1 MSNIVSNQ
9 TYDKLSYSK
18 GKITYHDY
26 VTNKLDNV
34 HNMLFDDALQKYM
47 LANPNLLHGSNEEFY
62 KSEYDKLKT
71 KYRII
76 DIKREIYFEPSVA
89 KLIPKHNIDDKK
101 LNIDLTQY
109 WNNDYVVKNIF
120 LDYRVKPIANNFAEY
135 RFKLAKDIP
144 QQDTTDIKNA
154 CICDAEIIEWDYV
167 RGRAKLRS
175 RVWDTEFYVD
185 YKYTN
190 SEVKESDSLS
200 IDNLFA
206 TILNK
211 NKTK

>member
-1 MSNIVSNQ
+1 MSNIISNK

-47 LANPNLLHGSNEEFY
+47 LDKLWIDSKEEFY
-62 KSEYDKLKT
+62 EHGYNELKQ

-89 KLIPKHNIDDKK
+89 KLIPKHNIDEK

-109 WNNDYVVKNIF
+109 WNNDYIVKNIF

-135 RFKLAKDIP
+135 RFRLAKDIP

>member
-1 MSNIVSNQ
+1 MSNIVSNK

-47 LANPNLLHGSNEEFY
+47 LEHGYN
-62 KSEYDKLKT
+62 DLKQ

-76 DIKREIYFEPSVA
+76 DIKREIYFEPSIA

-101 LNIDLTQY
+101 LNIDLEQY
-109 WNNDYVVKNIF
+109 WNNDYIVKNIF
-120 LDYRVKPIANNFAEY
+120 LDYRVKPIANNLAEY
-135 RFKLAKDIP
+135 GDTYRQDTKDIN
-144 QQDTTDIKNA
+144 NA
-154 CICDAEIIEWDYV
+154 RIYDAEIIEWDYV

-175 RVWDTEFYVD
+175 RVWNIEFYVD
-185 YKYTN
+185 YKYIN
-190 SEVKESDSLS
+190 SDVKESDSLS
-200 IDNLFA
+200 IDNTFA
-206 TILNK
+206 SLIRK

>member
-1 MSNIVSNQ
+1 MSNIVSNK

-47 LANPNLLHGSNEEFY
+47 LEHGYN
-62 KSEYDKLKT
+62 DLKQ

-101 LNIDLTQY
+101 PNIDLTQY
-109 WNNDYVVKNIF
+109 WNNDYIVKNIF

-135 RFKLAKDIP
+135 RFRLAKDIP
-144 QQDTTDIKNA
+144 QQDTTNIKNA

>member
-1 MSNIVSNQ
+1 MSNIVSNK

-18 GKITYHDY
+18 GKITYHDC
-26 VTNKLDNV
+26 VTNKLDNL

-47 LANPNLLHGSNEEFY
+47 LDKLWIDSKEEFY
-62 KSEYDKLKT
+62 EHGYNELKQE
-71 KYRII
+71 YRII

-101 LNIDLTQY
+101 LNIDLEQY
-109 WNNDYVVKNIF
+109 WNNDYIVKNIF

-154 CICDAEIIEWDYV
+154 CIRDAEIVEWDYV

>member
-1 MSNIVSNQ
+1 MSNIVSNK

-47 LANPNLLHGSNEEFY
+47 LEHGYN
-62 KSEYDKLKT
+62 DLKQ

-109 WNNDYVVKNIF
+109 WNNDYIVKNIF
-120 LDYRVKPIANNFAEY
+120 LDYKVKPIANNFAEY
-135 RFKLAKDIP
+135 RFRLAKDIP

-154 CICDAEIIEWDYV
+154 CICDAEIVEWDYV

-206 TILNK
+206 SILNK

>member
-1 MSNIVSNQ
+1 MSNIVSNK

-47 LANPNLLHGSNEEFY
+47 LEHGYN
-62 KSEYDKLKT
+62 DLKQ

-89 KLIPKHNIDDKK
+89 KLIPKHNIDGKK
-101 LNIDLTQY
+101 LNIDLEQY
-109 WNNDYVVKNIF
+109 WNNDYIVKNIF
-120 LDYRVKPIANNFAEY
+120 LDYRVKPIANNLAEY
-135 RFKLAKDIP
+135 GDISR
-144 QQDTTDIKNA
+144 QDTQDINNA
-154 CICDAEIIEWDYV
+154 RIYDAEIIEWDYV

-175 RVWDTEFYVD
+175 RVWNIEFYVD
-185 YKYTN
+185 YKYIN
-190 SEVKESDSLS
+190 SDVKEAESLS

>member
-1 MSNIVSNQ
+1 MSNIVSNK

-47 LANPNLLHGSNEEFY
+47 LDKLWIDSKEEFY
-62 KSEYDKLKT
+62 EHGYNELKQ

-89 KLIPKHNIDDKK
+89 KLIPKHNIDEK

-120 LDYRVKPIANNFAEY
+120 LDYRVKPIANNLAEY
-135 RFKLAKDIP
+135 GDISR
-144 QQDTTDIKNA
+144 QDTMDINNA
-154 CICDAEIIEWDYV
+154 RIYDAEIIEWDYV

-175 RVWDTEFYVD
+175 RVWNIEFYVD
-185 YKYTN
+185 YKYIN
-190 SEVKESDSLS
+190 SDVKEAESLS
-200 IDNLFA
+200 IDNTFA
-206 TILNK
+206 SLIRK
-211 NKTK
+211 NKTKE

>member
-1 MSNIVSNQ
+1 MSSIVSNK

-47 LANPNLLHGSNEEFY
+47 LEHGYN
-62 KSEYDKLKT
+62 DLKQ

-101 LNIDLTQY
+101 LNIDLEQY
-109 WNNDYVVKNIF
+109 WNNDYIVKNIF

-135 RFKLAKDIP
+135 RFRLAKDIP
-144 QQDTTDIKNA
+144 QQDTKDINNA
-154 CICDAEIIEWDYV
+154 RIYDAEIIEWDYV

-175 RVWDTEFYVD
+175 RVWNIEFYVD
-185 YKYTN
+185 YKYIN
-190 SEVKESDSLS
+190 SDVKEAESLS
-200 IDNLFA
+200 IDNTFA
-206 TILNK
+206 SLIRK

>member
-1 MSNIVSNQ
+1 MSNIVSNK

-47 LANPNLLHGSNEEFY
+47 LEHGYN
-62 KSEYDKLKT
+62 DLKQ

-109 WNNDYVVKNIF
+109 WNNDYIVKNIF

-154 CICDAEIIEWDYV
+154 CIRDAEIIEWDYV

-190 SEVKESDSLS
+190 SEVKEAESLS
-200 IDNLFA
+200 IDNTFA
-206 TILNK
+206 SLIRK

>member
-1 MSNIVSNQ
+1 MSNIVSNK

-47 LANPNLLHGSNEEFY
+47 LDKLWIDSKEEFY
-62 KSEYDKLKT
+62 EHGYNELKQE
-71 KYRII
+71 YRII

-101 LNIDLTQY
+101 LNIDLEQY

-120 LDYRVKPIANNFAEY
+120 LDYRVKPIANNLAEY
-135 RFKLAKDIP
+135 GDISR
-144 QQDTTDIKNA
+144 QDTQDINNA
-154 CICDAEIIEWDYV
+154 RIYDAEIIEWDYV

-175 RVWDTEFYVD
+175 RVWNIEFYVD
-185 YKYTN
+185 YKYIN
-190 SEVKESDSLS
+190 SDVKEAESLS
-200 IDNLFA
+200 IDNTFA
-206 TILNK
+206 SILNK

>member
-1 MSNIVSNQ
+1 MSNIVSNK

-47 LANPNLLHGSNEEFY
+47 LEHGYN
-62 KSEYDKLKT
+62 DLKQ

-89 KLIPKHNIDDKK
+89 KLIPKHNIDEK

-109 WNNDYVVKNIF
+109 WNNDYIVKNIF
-120 LDYRVKPIANNFAEY
+120 LDYRVKPIANNLAEY
-135 RFKLAKDIP
+135 GDTYRQDTKDIN
-144 QQDTTDIKNA
+144 NA
-154 CICDAEIIEWDYV
+154 RIYDAEIIEWDYV

-175 RVWDTEFYVD
+175 RVWNIEFYVD
-185 YKYTN
+185 YKYIN
-190 SEVKESDSLS
+190 SDVKEAESLS
-200 IDNLFA
+200 IDNTFA
-206 TILNK
+206 SLIRK

>member
-1 MSNIVSNQ
+1 MSSIVSNK

-47 LANPNLLHGSNEEFY
+47 LDNLWRDSEEEFY
-62 KSEYDKLKT
+62 EHGYNDLKQE
-71 KYRII
+71 YRII

-101 LNIDLTQY
+101 LNIDLEQY
-109 WNNDYVVKNIF
+109 WNNDYIVKNIF
-120 LDYRVKPIANNFAEY
+120 LDYRVKPIANNLAEY
-135 RFKLAKDIP
+135 GDISR
-144 QQDTTDIKNA
+144 QDTENINNA
-154 CICDAEIIEWDYV
+154 CIYDAEIIEWDYV

-175 RVWDTEFYVD
+175 RVWNIEFYID
-185 YKYTN
+185 YKYIN
-190 SEVKESDSLS
+190 SDVKEAESLS
-200 IDNLFA
+200 IDNTFA
-206 TILNK
+206 SLIRK
-211 NKTK
+211 NKTKE

>member
-1 MSNIVSNQ
+1 MSNIVSNK

-47 LANPNLLHGSNEEFY
+47 LEHGYN
-62 KSEYDKLKT
+62 DLKQE
-71 KYRII
+71 YRII
-76 DIKREIYFEPSVA
+76 DIKREIYFEPSIA

-109 WNNDYVVKNIF
+109 WNNDYIVKNIF

-135 RFKLAKDIP
+135 RFRLAKDIP

>member
-1 MSNIVSNQ
+1 MSNIVSNK

-47 LANPNLLHGSNEEFY
+47 LDKLWRDSKEEFY
-62 KSEYDKLKT
+62 EHGYNELKQ

-76 DIKREIYFEPSVA
+76 DIKREIYFEPSIA

-101 LNIDLTQY
+101 LNIDLEQY
-109 WNNDYVVKNIF
+109 WNNDYIVKNIF
-120 LDYRVKPIANNFAEY
+120 LDYRVKPIANNLAEY
-135 RFKLAKDIP
+135 GDTYRQDIKDI
-144 QQDTTDIKNA
+144 TKDINNA
-154 CICDAEIIEWDYV
+154 CIYDAEIIEWDYV

-175 RVWDTEFYVD
+175 RVWNIEFYID
-185 YKYTN
+185 YKYIN
-190 SEVKESDSLS
+190 SDVKEAESLS
-200 IDNLFA
+200 IDNTFA
-206 TILNK
+206 SLIRK
-211 NKTK
+211 NKTKE

>member
-1 MSNIVSNQ
+1 MSSIVSNK

-47 LANPNLLHGSNEEFY
+47 LANPNLFHSSNEEFY
-62 KSEYDKLKT
+62 KSGYDKLKE

-89 KLIPKHNIDDKK
+89 KLIPKHNIDSKK
-101 LNIDLTQY
+101 LNIDLEQY

-120 LDYRVKPIANNFAEY
+120 LDYRVKPIANNLAEY
-135 RFKLAKDIP
+135 GDISR
-144 QQDTTDIKNA
+144 QDTMDINNA
-154 CICDAEIIEWDYV
+154 RIYDAEIIEWDYV

-175 RVWDTEFYVD
+175 RVWNIEFYID
-185 YKYTN
+185 YKYIN
-190 SEVKESDSLS
+190 SDVKEAESLS
-200 IDNLFA
+200 IDNTFA
-206 TILNK
+206 SLIRK

>member
-1 MSNIVSNQ
+1 MSNIVSNK

-47 LANPNLLHGSNEEFY
+47 LDKLWIDSKEEFY
-62 KSEYDKLKT
+62 EHGYNELKQ

-76 DIKREIYFEPSVA
+76 DIKREIYFEPSIA
-89 KLIPKHNIDDKK
+89 KLIPKHNIDEK
-101 LNIDLTQY
+101 LNIDLTHY
-109 WNNDYVVKNIF
+109 WNNDYIVKNIF

-135 RFKLAKDIP
+135 RFRLAKDIP
-144 QQDTTDIKNA
+144 QQDTTNIKNA

-185 YKYTN
+185 YKYIN

>member
-1 MSNIVSNQ
+1 MSSIVSNK

-47 LANPNLLHGSNEEFY
+47 LDNLWRDSKEEFY
-62 KSEYDKLKT
+62 EHGYNDLKQ

-89 KLIPKHNIDDKK
+89 KLIPKHNIDEK

-109 WNNDYVVKNIF
+109 WNNDYIVKNIF
-120 LDYRVKPIANNFAEY
+120 LDYRVKPIVNNFAEY
-135 RFKLAKDIP
+135 RFRLAKDIP

-200 IDNLFA
+200 IDNTFA
-206 TILNK
+206 SLIRK

>member
-1 MSNIVSNQ
+1 MSNIVSNK

-47 LANPNLLHGSNEEFY
+47 LEHGYN
-62 KSEYDKLKT
+62 DLKQ

-89 KLIPKHNIDDKK
+89 KLIPKHNIDGKK
-101 LNIDLTQY
+101 LNIDLEQY
-109 WNNDYVVKNIF
+109 WNNDYIVKNIF
-120 LDYRVKPIANNFAEY
+120 LDYRVKPIANNLAEY
-135 RFKLAKDIP
+135 GDTYR
-144 QQDTTDIKNA
+144 QDTRDINNA
-154 CICDAEIIEWDYV
+154 RIYDAEIIEWDYV

-175 RVWDTEFYVD
+175 RVWNIEFYID
-185 YKYTN
+185 YKYIN
-190 SEVKESDSLS
+190 SDVKEAESLS

>member
-47 LANPNLLHGSNEEFY
+47 LDKLWIDSKEEFY
-62 KSEYDKLKT
+62 EHGYNELKQE
-71 KYRII
+71 YRII

-101 LNIDLTQY
+101 LNIDLEQY

-120 LDYRVKPIANNFAEY
+120 LDYRVKPIANNLAEY
-135 RFKLAKDIP
+135 GDTYRQDIKDI
-144 QQDTTDIKNA
+144 TKDINNA
-154 CICDAEIIEWDYV
+154 RIYDAEIIEWDYV

-175 RVWDTEFYVD
+175 RVWNIEFYID
-185 YKYTN
+185 YKYIN
-190 SEVKESDSLS
+190 SDVKEAESLS
-200 IDNLFA
+200 IDNTFA
-206 TILNK
+206 SLIRK
-211 NKTK
+211 NKTKE

>member
-47 LANPNLLHGSNEEFY
+47 LEHGYN
-62 KSEYDKLKT
+62 DLKQ

-76 DIKREIYFEPSVA
+76 DIKREIYFEPSIA
-89 KLIPKHNIDDKK
+89 KLIPKHNIDEK
-101 LNIDLTQY
+101 LNIDLTHY
-109 WNNDYVVKNIF
+109 WNNDYIVKNVF

-135 RFKLAKDIP
+135 RFRLAKDIS

-200 IDNLFA
+200 IDNTFA
-206 TILNK
+206 SILNK

>member
-1 MSNIVSNQ
+1 MSSIVSNK

-47 LANPNLLHGSNEEFY
+47 LKNLWRDAKEEFY
-62 KSEYDKLKT
+62 EHGYNDLKQ

-89 KLIPKHNIDDKK
+89 KLIPKHNIDKK
-101 LNIDLTQY
+101 LNIDLEKY
-109 WNNDYVVKNIF
+109 WNNDYIVKNIF
-120 LDYRVKPIANNFAEY
+120 LDYRVKPIANNLAEY
-135 RFKLAKDIP
+135 GDISR
-144 QQDTTDIKNA
+144 QDTQDINNA
-154 CICDAEIIEWDYV
+154 CIYDAEIIEWDYV

-175 RVWDTEFYVD
+175 RVWNIEFYID
-185 YKYTN
+185 YKYIN
-190 SEVKESDSLS
+190 SDVKEAESLS
-200 IDNLFA
+200 IDNTFA
-206 TILNK
+206 SLIRK
-211 NKTK
+211 NKTKE

>member
-1 MSNIVSNQ
+1 MSNIVSNK

-47 LANPNLLHGSNEEFY
+47 LEHGYN
-62 KSEYDKLKT
+62 DLKQ

-101 LNIDLTQY
+101 LNIDLEQY

-135 RFKLAKDIP
+135 RFRLAKDIP

>member
-1 MSNIVSNQ
+1 MSSIVSNK

-34 HNMLFDDALQKYM
+34 HNMLFDDALQKYI
-47 LANPNLLHGSNEEFY
+47 LEHGYN
-62 KSEYDKLKT
+62 DLKQ

-101 LNIDLTQY
+101 LNIDLTHY
-109 WNNDYVVKNIF
+109 WNNDYIVKNIF

-135 RFKLAKDIP
+135 RFRLAKDIP

>member
-1 MSNIVSNQ
+1 MSSIVSNK
-9 TYDKLSYSK
+9 TYNKLSYSK

-47 LANPNLLHGSNEEFY
+47 LEHGYN
-62 KSEYDKLKT
+62 DLKQ

-109 WNNDYVVKNIF
+109 WNNDYIVKNIF

-135 RFKLAKDIP
+135 RFRLAKDIP

-154 CICDAEIIEWDYV
+154 RIYDAEIIEWDYV

>member
-1 MSNIVSNQ
+1 MSSIVSNK

-47 LANPNLLHGSNEEFY
+47 LEHGYN
-62 KSEYDKLKT
+62 DLKQ

-101 LNIDLTQY
+101 LNIDLEQY

-120 LDYRVKPIANNFAEY
+120 LDYRVKPIANNLAEY
-135 RFKLAKDIP
+135 GDTYR
-144 QQDTTDIKNA
+144 QDTTNINNA
-154 CICDAEIIEWDYV
+154 RIYDAEIIEWDYV

-175 RVWDTEFYVD
+175 RVWNIEFYVD
-185 YKYTN
+185 YKYIN
-190 SEVKESDSLS
+190 SDVKEAESLS
-200 IDNLFA
+200 IDNTFA
-206 TILNK
+206 SLIRK

>member
-1 MSNIVSNQ
+1 MSSIVSNK

-47 LANPNLLHGSNEEFY
+47 LEHGYN
-62 KSEYDKLKT
+62 DLKQ

-89 KLIPKHNIDDKK
+89 KLIPKHNIDNKK

-109 WNNDYVVKNIF
+109 WNNDYIVKNIF
-120 LDYRVKPIANNFAEY
+120 LDYRVKPIANNLAEY
-135 RFKLAKDIP
+135 RFRLAKDIP

>member
-47 LANPNLLHGSNEEFY
+47 LEHGYN
-62 KSEYDKLKT
+62 DLKQ

-76 DIKREIYFEPSVA
+76 DIKREIYFEPSIA

-101 LNIDLTQY
+101 LNIDLEQY
-109 WNNDYVVKNIF
+109 WNNDYIVKNIF
-120 LDYRVKPIANNFAEY
+120 LDYRVKPIANNLAEY
-135 RFKLAKDIP
+135 GDTYRQDTKDIN
-144 QQDTTDIKNA
+144 NA
-154 CICDAEIIEWDYV
+154 RIYDAEIIEWDYV

-175 RVWDTEFYVD
+175 RVWNIEFYVD
-185 YKYTN
+185 YKYIN
-190 SEVKESDSLS
+190 SDVKEAESLS
-200 IDNLFA
+200 IDNTFA
-206 TILNK
+206 SLIRK
-211 NKTK
+211 NKTKE

>member
-47 LANPNLLHGSNEEFY
+47 LEHGYN
-62 KSEYDKLKT
+62 DLKQ

-101 LNIDLTQY
+101 LNIDLEQY
-109 WNNDYVVKNIF
+109 WNNDYIVKNIF
-120 LDYRVKPIANNFAEY
+120 LDYRVKPIANNLAEY
-135 RFKLAKDIP
+135 GDTYRQDTKDIN
-144 QQDTTDIKNA
+144 NA
-154 CICDAEIIEWDYV
+154 RIYDAEIIEWDYV

-175 RVWDTEFYVD
+175 RVWNIEFYVD
-185 YKYTN
+185 YKYIN
-190 SEVKESDSLS
+190 SDVKESDSLS
-200 IDNLFA
+200 IDNTFA
-206 TILNK
+206 SLIRK

>member
-1 MSNIVSNQ
+1 
-9 TYDKLSYSK
+9 
-18 GKITYHDY
+18 
-26 VTNKLDNV
+26 
-34 HNMLFDDALQKYM
+34 MLFDDALQKYM
-47 LANPNLLHGSNEEFY
+47 LEHGYN
-62 KSEYDKLKT
+62 DLKQ

-101 LNIDLTQY
+101 LNIDLEQY
-109 WNNDYVVKNIF
+109 WNNDYIVKNIF
-120 LDYRVKPIANNFAEY
+120 LDYRVKPIANNLAEY
-135 RFKLAKDIP
+135 RFRLAKDIP

-185 YKYTN
+185 YKYINTD
-190 SEVKESDSLS
+190 VKESDSLS
-200 IDNLFA
+200 IDNTFA
-206 TILNK
+206 SLIRK

>member
-1 MSNIVSNQ
+1 MSSIVSNK

-47 LANPNLLHGSNEEFY
+47 LDNLWRDSEEEFY
-62 KSEYDKLKT
+62 EHGYNNLKQ

-89 KLIPKHNIDDKK
+89 KLIPKHNIDEK

-109 WNNDYVVKNIF
+109 WNNDYIVKNIF

-135 RFKLAKDIP
+135 RFRLAKDIL

-185 YKYTN
+185 YKYIN
-190 SEVKESDSLS
+190 SEAKESDSLS

-206 TILNK
+206 SKLNK

>member
-47 LANPNLLHGSNEEFY
+47 LDKLWIDSKEEFY
-62 KSEYDKLKT
+62 EHGYNELKQE
-71 KYRII
+71 YRII

-89 KLIPKHNIDDKK
+89 KLIPKHNIDEK

-109 WNNDYVVKNIF
+109 WNNDYIVKNIF

-135 RFKLAKDIP
+135 RFRLAKDIP

>member
-1 MSNIVSNQ
+1 MSNILSNK

-47 LANPNLLHGSNEEFY
+47 LEHGYN
-62 KSEYDKLKT
+62 DLKQ

-101 LNIDLTQY
+101 LNIDLEKY
-109 WNNDYVVKNIF
+109 WNNDYIVKNIF
-120 LDYRVKPIANNFAEY
+120 LDYRVKPIANNLAEY
-135 RFKLAKDIP
+135 GDTYR
-144 QQDTTDIKNA
+144 QDTEDINNA
-154 CICDAEIIEWDYV
+154 CIYDAEIIEWDYV

-175 RVWDTEFYVD
+175 RVWNIEFYID
-185 YKYTN
+185 YKYIN
-190 SEVKESDSLS
+190 SDVKEAESLS
-200 IDNLFA
+200 IDNTFA
-206 TILNK
+206 SLIRKIKLKNK
-211 NKTK
+211 NGNKEKTQ

>member
-1 MSNIVSNQ
+1 MSNIVSNK

-47 LANPNLLHGSNEEFY
+47 LDKLWIDSKEEFY
-62 KSEYDKLKT
+62 EHGYNELKQ

-76 DIKREIYFEPSVA
+76 DIKREIYFEPSIA
-89 KLIPKHNIDDKK
+89 KLIPKHNIDEK

-109 WNNDYVVKNIF
+109 WNNDYIVKNIF

-135 RFKLAKDIP
+135 RFRLAKDIP

-211 NKTK
+211 NKTEQ

>member
-1 MSNIVSNQ
+1 MSNIVSNK

-47 LANPNLLHGSNEEFY
+47 LEHGYN
-62 KSEYDKLKT
+62 DLKQ

-89 KLIPKHNIDDKK
+89 KLIPKHNIDGKK
-101 LNIDLTQY
+101 LNIDLEQY

-120 LDYRVKPIANNFAEY
+120 LDYRVKPIANNLAEY
-135 RFKLAKDIP
+135 GDISR
-144 QQDTTDIKNA
+144 QDTTDIKNA

-175 RVWDTEFYVD
+175 RVWNIEFYVD
-185 YKYTN
+185 YKYIN
-190 SEVKESDSLS
+190 SDVKESDSLS
-200 IDNLFA
+200 IDNTFA
-206 TILNK
+206 SLIRK

>member
-1 MSNIVSNQ
+1 MSNIVSNK

-47 LANPNLLHGSNEEFY
+47 LEHGYN
-62 KSEYDKLKT
+62 DLKQ

-89 KLIPKHNIDDKK
+89 KLIPKHNIDEK

-109 WNNDYVVKNIF
+109 WNNDYIVKNIF

-154 CICDAEIIEWDYV
+154 CIYDAEIIEWDYV

-206 TILNK
+206 SILNK

>member
-1 MSNIVSNQ
+1 MSSIVSNK

-47 LANPNLLHGSNEEFY
+47 LEHGYN
-62 KSEYDKLKT
+62 DLKQ

-101 LNIDLTQY
+101 LNIDLEQY
-109 WNNDYVVKNIF
+109 WNNDYIVKNIF

-135 RFKLAKDIP
+135 RFRLAKDIP
-144 QQDTTDIKNA
+144 QQDTKDINNA
-154 CICDAEIIEWDYV
+154 RIYDAEIIEWDYV

-175 RVWDTEFYVD
+175 RVWNIEFYVD
-185 YKYTN
+185 YKYIN
-190 SEVKESDSLS
+190 SDVKESDSLS
-200 IDNLFA
+200 IDNTFA
-206 TILNK
+206 SLIRK

>member
-47 LANPNLLHGSNEEFY
+47 LDKLWIDSKEEFY
-62 KSEYDKLKT
+62 EHGYNELKQ

-89 KLIPKHNIDDKK
+89 KLIPKHNIDEK

-109 WNNDYVVKNIF
+109 WNNDYIVKNIF

-135 RFKLAKDIP
+135 RFRLAKDIP

-211 NKTK
+211 NKTEQ